1 MSTVA
6 DCVNWPQDHLEH
18 CGEIEGLQLY
28 REHGGCCS
36 LSH

>member
-6 DCVNWPQDHLEH
+6 DCVNWPQDHQH

-28 REHGGCCS
+28 REHGGCCL